1 MHSVAWYNHPTPVKL
16 TIEIFIDRISVQ
28 FHEILSKSDAIE
40 TSQYQLPGL
49 TAAEF
54 KKNVPEWYPKIYRA
68 IAAITYGSGLDPEDL
83 TQETFM
89 KAYKRLDSYKSN
101 SSAYTWLYQIAKNTC
116 FDALRKVK
124 VRRKAQSWFSVFSGE
139 DNSSFEPPSEQ
150 GLDENM
156 DQDERISLTR
166 KAIAMLPDE
175 QRSLIVF
182 KDFEELSYEKMAE
195 IFKVP
200 QGTIKSRLF
209 NARKQLKQN
218 LEKLGYRHENF

>member
-16 TIEIFIDRISVQ
+16 TIEIFVDRISGQ
-28 FHEILSKSDAIE
+28 LHEILSNTDTTE

-54 KKNVPEWYPKIYRA
+54 KKKVPEWYPKIYRA
-68 IAAITYGSGLDPEDL
+68 IASIIYGSGLDPEDL

-89 KAYKRLDSYKSN
+89 KAYKKLDSYKFN

-139 DNSSFEPPSEQ
+139 DDSSLEPPSEQ

-156 DQDERISLTR
+156 DQDERIRLTR

-195 IFKVP
+195 IFDVP

-218 LEKLGYRHENF
+218 LEKLGYQHENF